1 MLYPFHYKGLCCNEF
16 NPAILMQ
23 PIDSGMD
30 NNHSG
35 LICKYVIMVY
45 CFHFQ
50 GRNKSDSNLSR
61 PSSEYRRGSQRGT
74 PQPEDSSEDIPPRE
88 PTPVPT
94 ASVFMQAI
102 DWLLEVKA
110 VPVSGFIYHIFCL
123 CKPLIGCWKSRLF
136 Q

>member
-1 MLYPFHYKGLCCNEF
+1 
-16 NPAILMQ
+16 
-23 PIDSGMD
+23 
-30 NNHSG
+30 
-35 LICKYVIMVY
+35 MVY
-45 CFHFQ
+45 CFLFQ

-110 VPVSGFIYHIFCL
+110 VPVSRFIFHISCTFQFIYAVKPVSSGHSKKTKNWCSRSIFA
-123 CKPLIGCWKSRLF
+123 
-136 Q
+136 